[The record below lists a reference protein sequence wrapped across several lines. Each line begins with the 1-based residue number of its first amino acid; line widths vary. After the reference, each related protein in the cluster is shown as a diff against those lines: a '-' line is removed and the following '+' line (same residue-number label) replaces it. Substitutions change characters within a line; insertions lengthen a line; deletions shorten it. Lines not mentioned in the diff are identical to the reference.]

1 MQEMVVVRL
10 RDRKDRL
17 SWNKRRRGERFQ
29 GNREEEGEESSEES
43 VDIEEEDDDEDD
55 DSSAANHRR
64 GIPPPSA
71 KIVKPP
77 WKVPDEMIGV
87 PVPRKARSASVK
99 RSHDS
104 SVSGVGVGDQIPALR
119 QCSISPAIPSAAS
132 VSPPSSNASIRRR
145 VKPIGT
151 KQRPAKGPKV
161 SIQEEIEIEV
171 AEVLFGLRQYPAPAV
186 NPGLTGNPSSMMV
199 EYREEESSALVGK
212 ARASSPISPQQSVS
226 LPPKVLNSTAPASPA
241 LGAPKRKR
249 PRPVKPEEAK
259 SGFASGAVPTV
270 SASSVDEAEKMEVSS
285 PRINKNSL
293 NVVTNG
299 VDDARSIKP
308 KNSQEPEKSHLIPED
323 KPAFSDVAAEEKVVP
338 DVVYSEMSDP
348 LLETTGLVKTE
359 VSPADATKGVSS
371 GLARCDGPKE
381 QKFNIDLMASPAKS
395 MMDGDTN
402 CDSTSEVDAVTA
414 KEEIVLSDGKEKA
427 VAAVPKVEEKVPSN
441 GSELEKRAEVNGAG
455 DQAKQGE
462 GPVLDL
468 HIDVEKSD
476 RECRKQHGQKNS
488 KAARGDIKASEG
500 CHKEK
505 PAPYGSGTAPPMAG
519 PSPLPHMTTIA
530 SWPGGLPPI
539 GYISQAPGSWPG
551 APPVPAVVS
560 MEGNTGAPSFQP
572 HILVPHQRYRRCAT
586 HCYIAKMIGIA
597 RINPFWAA
605 ASTASLFGAKPC
617 NLNAKE
623 GMILAGPLSAAFA
636 ANFTPSGRTA
646 AAIQEK
652 GNRNAATCGGHA
664 PKEKVPAQV
673 ADGQRQQP
681 RAVQQPT
688 LASSAANI
696 PHGHAI
702 IFPLN
707 KMAAA
712 VGPGGSETSVSG
724 HAASPS
730 AAQVGGSGA
739 AAAGNYTYAN
749 LPTNEAQYLA
759 MVQSNDY
766 PFQIPAHV
774 GAAAAYKGSSVQLR
788 ASAAPPQFFS
798 GSFYASQVLHP
809 SQVQQTQSQALQPA
823 HRNPST
829 SSGSSSSHKHPQQQH
844 LQGGG
849 GSNSHNYNQQQQF
862 QKQEPPQQV
871 PKRTYQSPANSVHS
885 HHNLNASQTCQNEA
899 DHPAECDS
907 ASAADSKVS
916 PNFLTQTNHHH
927 HHHLTVNSSYGIS
940 PLPVPIHNFSI
951 MSSLVSVKNDEK
963 QFHKPH
969 SSDLHLQCSLK
980 GMEFLP
986 SQTFAMS
993 FPPSI
998 DFSMAQGHHA
1008 IFQNLPEAYRQSYQL
1023 AAAASVQQKHVQ
1035 RPTNQKMGD
1044 DSKNASGHIGDA
1056 VSQEERTAGGT
1067 KAGPTVAPHTLT
1079 FSRQP
1084 ENNNENASISIF
1096 GSSSPHGACPAI
1108 LENQSRSLSLVLT
1121 SASGARASCPTNTTN
1136 NQQSH
1141 LIVRSKSATSNAGVP
1156 TVSLQ
1161 TAVTPASY
1169 TDHVAVNMLTSGLSA
1184 YPQTLIT
1191 GTTPQ
1196 SPPSKSSAIAAVNA
1210 RAVASVSL
1218 PSPQMQPKGPVAGPG
1233 SSAVHSRIS
1242 FDSSGVNEKVTA
1254 IPMGGHLTHILPSSS
1269 SSSNISNACPARP
1282 NTSPPSI
1289 TKSSGNP
1296 VAKTAVTTKGGVLPT
1311 PAPAASQPPKISHT
1325 SSSRKSSPPLGGRN
1339 NLPSIL
1345 GHPHLV
1351 QGSPI
1356 KQSQQQPVQSSNLKT
1371 QNQSQPQ
1378 LNKAQYQPAH
1388 IFFAKNY
1395 LAAQSSQPPQ
1405 LAAAAAAAA
1414 YCPKPSSSV
1423 QPSICNLPQRRP
1435 SSEQSRNLPSV
1446 SSNSAATKAL
1456 SLGGSNLS
1464 ATSSASESLKS
1475 GSASNAAPRGDIG
1488 ILHTHQFTT
1497 PLSMATN
1504 SANNPTAAAA
1514 VAAYPCLHAV
1524 SAVPMKSADHS
1535 SGGTKQKQEKIQ

>member
-1 MQEMVVVRL
+1 MDRNREVRRGQPMANGLSRRRPQRSCGSGMRDSPEEAVTGDMQEMVVVRL

-696 PHGHAI
+696 P
-702 IFPLN
+702 
-707 KMAAA
+707 
-712 VGPGGSETSVSG
+712 
-724 HAASPS
+724 
-730 AAQVGGSGA
+730 
-739 AAAGNYTYAN
+739 
-749 LPTNEAQYLA
+749 
-759 MVQSNDY
+759 
-766 PFQIPAHV
+766 
-774 GAAAAYKGSSVQLR
+774 
-788 ASAAPPQFFS
+788 
-798 GSFYASQVLHP
+798 VLHP

-927 HHHLTVNSSYGIS
+927 HHHLTVNSSY
-940 PLPVPIHNFSI
+940 
-951 MSSLVSVKNDEK
+951 
-963 QFHKPH
+963 
-969 SSDLHLQCSLK
+969 
-980 GMEFLP
+980 
-986 SQTFAMS
+986 
-993 FPPSI
+993 
-998 DFSMAQGHHA
+998 
-1008 IFQNLPEAYRQSYQL
+1008 
-1023 AAAASVQQKHVQ
+1023 AAASVQQKHVQ